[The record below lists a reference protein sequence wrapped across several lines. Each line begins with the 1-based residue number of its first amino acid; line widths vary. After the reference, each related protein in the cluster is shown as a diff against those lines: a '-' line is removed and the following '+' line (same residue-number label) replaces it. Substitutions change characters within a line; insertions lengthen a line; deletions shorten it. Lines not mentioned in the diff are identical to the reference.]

1 MPLHLSVDELTF
13 ALAAYCL
20 DDVPDV
26 SQWMEDDDPEHSCDP
41 ASKKDHPPRP

>member
-1 MPLHLSVDELTF
+1 MPHHLSIDELTF

-26 SQWMEDDDPEHSCDP
+26 SQWMEDDVPESPCER
-41 ASKKDHPPRP
+41 ASQKDHPPHP